1 MIEEVIYNAE
11 RGDNGGGS
19 SGESIE
25 PTTGGTQSE
34 PRGISGGTESESEST
49 GNRESNVQ
57 GNVSTDDSGDG
68 ESQGHSEVDERGDSG
83 DRSESLERNESDEER
98 RRRIKRERDREYR
111 ARKRREQ
118 LGGNPSDTRTS
129 TTGGTRGSSGSQNPS
144 SLVLVNKQA
153 TPKEPKVNPT
163 STKTKGVRKG
173 NKDDVNTDELTA
185 FIIGVFNLAGGLA
198 GSHWFVTE
206 DEANQIAEPLTRIMN
221 KMNKKKKSKVN
232 DYMAPMLLITAIGS
246 ILVPRLMITTMEW
259 REKANERK
267 RNKLRTSPIQTIPTP
282 PSVGEQAPRGDGEQP
297 ERRNDGENAPQFVPT
312 VPPEI
317 GGLFK
322 E

>member
-1 MIEEVIYNAE
+1 MIEEVINNAE

-49 GNRESNVQ
+49 GTNSDNSNGEGSTNRESSGGSRSDSKV
-57 GNVSTDDSGDG
+57 DDGR
-68 ESQGHSEVDERGDSG
+68 SQSDDE
-83 DRSESLERNESDEER
+83 ESLGGNESDEER
-98 RRRIKRERDREYR
+98 RRRIKRERDRAYR
-111 ARKRREQ
+111 ARKRAEQ
-118 LGGNPSDTRTS
+118 LGGNPIDTRTS
-129 TTGGTRGSSGSQNPS
+129 TTGGTRGSSGSENSS

-153 TPKEPKVNPT
+153 APKEPKVNPT

-206 DEANQIAEPLTRIMN
+206 DEANQIAEPLTRILN